1 MGTLKFYAL
10 HRRCS
15 HPTRERQDNRL
26 AGSRGEGLDIEGLGY
41 SATGS
46 KALRETVRDAQ
57 RADT

>member
-1 MGTLKFYAL
+1 MAALKFYAL

-15 HPTRERQDNRL
+15 HPMRERRDNRV
-26 AGSRGEGLDIEGLGY
+26 AGSRGEGLGY

-46 KALRETVRDAQ
+46 KALREIVPDAQ